1 MDNKNN
7 TLLGLFG
14 NPVEHS
20 LSPLMQNSA
29 IARLGLPH
37 VYLPFCIETPYLK
50 DAVASIRALSMGG
63 VNVTIPFKEAV
74 IPFLDELS
82 DAARACGAVNLIHNR
97 GGRLIGLNTDGDGFI
112 RSLEEEGITPQGRIV
127 FIGAGGAARALAW
140 ALTGFAL
147 EHIDF
152 LDIDLARAQNLAA
165 SICEKAGCSSKAAV
179 MNKENFAKISA
190 TADFIINCSSAG
202 MFPHTDACPVDS
214 LAQVKNSVVVY
225 DLIYNPP
232 QTRLMK
238 MASEQGLKTIGGL
251 AMLVHQGA
259 LSLEILTGSKAPVA
273 HMKEVVSD
281 YFIQQQK
288 QPRLYPG

>member
-1 MDNKNN
+1 MDNKAN

-14 NPVEHS
+14 NPVGHS

-29 IARLGLPH
+29 IALLGLPYI
-37 VYLPFCIETPYLK
+37 YLPFKIEPELLP

-82 DAARACGAVNLIHNR
+82 DAARACGAVNLIQNQ

-112 RSLEEEGITPQGRIV
+112 RSLEEEGITPRGRFV

-140 ALTGFAL
+140 ALTRFPL

-165 SICEKAGCSSKAAV
+165 CMCEQAGCSSQAAV
-179 MNKENFAKISA
+179 MNRDHFKAVSA
-190 TADFIINCSSAG
+190 TADFIINCSSVG
-202 MFPHTDACPVDS
+202 MFPHPDACPVDS
-214 LAQVKNSVVVY
+214 LDHCQNSTVVY
-225 DLIYNPP
+225 DLIYNPL

-238 MASEQGLKTIGGL
+238 MASARGLKTIGGL
-251 AMLVHQGA
+251 SMLVHQGA
-259 LSLEILTGSKAPVA
+259 LSLDILTGSKAPVA

-281 YFIQQQK
+281 YFFQQQ
-288 QPRLYPG
+288 RLYTG